1 MICAPGACR
10 KEVTIMRRL
19 CSSFVLTLV
28 LVTAGMGV
36 AHAQFEVFDPLVTAK
51 EAVIAGIHDVLTHVL
66 DDERALFLR
75 MATRL
80 SALTDLAK
88 YVLQEAPAWRIHL
101 FMGEEFLYANP
112 YNAALNY
119 GDGSG
124 TAYEAVARP
133 RQTPGPEVDRLAAD
147 APEAYTAIRAA
158 LATLDLADSA
168 IIAGTDQTGQLRYN
182 GRKEGD
188 AIVALE
194 TDVVDPASDQ
204 SATAVLD
211 KISGASLIS
220 TRQQQARIQFATAI
234 VEQLLVDNKRD
245 RDTETTAMNMQ
256 FGRLRNGAAAST
268 AVVSGAADDL
278 RAWRLP

>member
-1 MICAPGACR
+1 
-10 KEVTIMRRL
+10 
-19 CSSFVLTLV
+19 
-28 LVTAGMGV
+28 
-36 AHAQFEVFDPLVTAK
+36 
-51 EAVIAGIHDVLTHVL
+51 
-66 DDERALFLR
+66 
-75 MATRL
+75 
-80 SALTDLAK
+80 
-88 YVLQEAPAWRIHL
+88 
-101 FMGEEFLYANP
+101 MGEEFLYANP

-124 TAYEAVARP
+124 AAYEAVARP

-147 APEAYTAIRAA
+147 APQAYTAIRTA

-211 KISGASLIS
+211 KISGRESDQHAPAAGPDSICDGDRG
-220 TRQQQARIQFATAI
+220 TTPYRQQTGSRHRNHRDEHAIRATP
-234 VEQLLVDNKRD
+234 ERD
-245 RDTETTAMNMQ
+245 RRQYCRRDRRR
-256 FGRLRNGAAAST
+256 GRSPGLAAAVGNRD
-268 AVVSGAADDL
+268 AVPTPRHRRHDPGSGHQPVDHV
-278 RAWRLP
+278 

>member
-1 MICAPGACR
+1 M
-10 KEVTIMRRL
+10 TTMRRL
-19 CSSFVLTLV
+19 CSYVVLTVILIA
-28 LVTAGMGV
+28 AGVRV

-51 EAVIAGIHDVLTHVL
+51 ETVIAGIHGVLTRVFG
-66 DDERALFLR
+66 DEQALFQR

-88 YVLQEAPAWRIHL
+88 YVLPEAPAWRIHL

-124 TAYEAVARP
+124 AAYEAVARP
-133 RQTPGPEVDRLAAD
+133 RQTPGPEVDRLAAE
-147 APEAYTAIRAA
+147 APDAYTAIRTA
-158 LATLDLADSA
+158 LATLDLADSV
-168 IIAGTDQTGQLRYN
+168 IIASTDQTGQLRYN

-188 AIVALE
+188 AIVTLE

-204 SATAVLD
+204 SATAILD
-211 KISGASLIS
+211 KISGSSLIG

-245 RDTETTAMNMQ
+245 RDTETTVMNMQ
-256 FGRLRNGAAAST
+256 FGRLRTGASASA